1 MDQLQQLQRQVLD
14 LRNEISNIS
23 QVASQLQQA
32 EANNAAQLQRLHQHE
47 TVASQQLNAIQQLC
61 QHLNQDINNISNATQ
76 QVTSQMLNRPTTT
89 GQFGTTTTNI
99 SSMHNPEQFGSSGP
113 QFTPSYLRT
122 TQQGQGF
129 AHDFNQAQKFTAM
142 PYTSSMIPGSN
153 VGTPW
158 ANINPFSSTSSMM
171 PQQQF
176 GTSSMMPSQQQFGA
190 SSMIPQQHLGTSS
203 MMPSQSSQQFGTSSM
218 SGNIAPFV
226 TSHVGSMPSS
236 SLQSSSRVP
245 LSTPQNMSFSSL

>member
-1 MDQLQQLQRQVLD
+1 MDQIQQLQRQILG
-14 LRNEISNIS
+14 LRNEINNIS

-61 QHLNQDINNISNATQ
+61 QHLNQDVNAISNATQ
-76 QVTSQMLNRPTTT
+76 QVTTQMLTRPTTT
-89 GQFGTTTTNI
+89 GQFGTTTPNI
-99 SSMHNPEQFGSSGP
+99 SSLHNPDQFGTFGA

-158 ANINPFSSTSSMM
+158 ANINPFSSTSSMI
-171 PQQQF
+171 PSQQQF
-176 GTSSMMPSQQQFGA
+176 GTSSMMPLQG
-190 SSMIPQQHLGTSS
+190 
-203 MMPSQSSQQFGTSSM
+203 SQQFGTSSM

-226 TSHVGSMPSS
+226 TSHVSSMPSS

>member
-1 MDQLQQLQRQVLD
+1 MDQIQQLQRQILG
-14 LRNEISNIS
+14 LRNEINNIS

-61 QHLNQDINNISNATQ
+61 QHLNQDVNAISNATQ
-76 QVTSQMLNRPTTT
+76 QVTTQMLTRPTTT
-89 GQFGTTTTNI
+89 GQFEYAQHQTYPVCITLTNL
-99 SSMHNPEQFGSSGP
+99 SKLWGP
-113 QFTPSYLRT
+113 VTPSYLRT

-158 ANINPFSSTSSMM
+158 ANINPFSSTSSMI
-171 PQQQF
+171 
-176 GTSSMMPSQQQFGA
+176 PSQQQFG
-190 SSMIPQQHLGTSS
+190 ISS
-203 MMPSQSSQQFGTSSM
+203 MMPLQGSQQFGHP
-218 SGNIAPFV
+218 AA
-226 TSHVGSMPSS
+226 
-236 SLQSSSRVP
+236 
-245 LSTPQNMSFSSL
+245 